1 MCPYLYG
8 TLLFE
13 KFTEQSK
20 LTSELKLHSN
30 TIANITYINTF
41 NNKIQ
46 NKKLTSDQ
54 MTALKNIEIA
64 QHQGKLKNFLLYGV
78 TGSGK
83 TQIYIEMALKA
94 RALGNKSL
102 YSS

>member
-13 KFTEQSK
+13 KFTERSK
-20 LTSELKLHSN
+20 LTLELKLHSNTIANITYIN

-46 NKKLTSDQ
+46 NKESLR
-54 MTALKNIEIA
+54 ALKRD
-64 QHQGKLKNFLLYGV
+64 LKYPANLSFASHPYFFKSLLY
-78 TGSGK
+78 
-83 TQIYIEMALKA
+83 IL
-94 RALGNKSL
+94 
-102 YSS
+102 

>member
-30 TIANITYINTF
+30 TIANITYINTIANINYINTF

-46 NKKLTSDQ
+46 NKESLR
-54 MTALKNIEIA
+54 ALKRD
-64 QHQGKLKNFLLYGV
+64 LKYPANLSFASHPYFFKSLLY
-78 TGSGK
+78 
-83 TQIYIEMALKA
+83 IL
-94 RALGNKSL
+94 
-102 YSS
+102 

>member
-13 KFTEQSK
+13 KFTERSK
-20 LTSELKLHSN
+20 LTSELKLHSNIIANITYIN

-46 NKKLTSDQ
+46 NKESLR
-54 MTALKNIEIA
+54 ALKR
-64 QHQGKLKNFLLYGV
+64 GLKYPANLSFASHPYFFKSLLY
-78 TGSGK
+78 
-83 TQIYIEMALKA
+83 IL
-94 RALGNKSL
+94 
-102 YSS
+102 

>member
-20 LTSELKLHSN
+20 LTSELRLHSN

-46 NKKLTSDQ
+46 NKESLRE
-54 MTALKNIEIA
+54 LKRD
-64 QHQGKLKNFLLYGV
+64 LKYPANLSFASHPYFFKSLLY
-78 TGSGK
+78 
-83 TQIYIEMALKA
+83 IL
-94 RALGNKSL
+94 
-102 YSS
+102 

>member
-46 NKKLTSDQ
+46 NKESLR
-54 MTALKNIEIA
+54 ALKRDLNIRQICLL
-64 QHQGKLKNFLLYGV
+64 QVIRIFL
-78 TGSGK
+78 
-83 TQIYIEMALKA
+83 
-94 RALGNKSL
+94 SL
-102 YSS
+102 FYTYFNSLN

>member
-46 NKKLTSDQ
+46 NKESLR
-54 MTALKNIEIA
+54 ALKRD
-64 QHQGKLKNFLLYGV
+64 LKYPANLSFASHPYFL
-78 TGSGK
+78 
-83 TQIYIEMALKA
+83 
-94 RALGNKSL
+94 SL
-102 YSS
+102 FYTYFNSLNQ

>member
-46 NKKLTSDQ
+46 NKESLR
-54 MTALKNIEIA
+54 ALKRD
-64 QHQGKLKNFLLYGV
+64 LKYPANLSFASHPYFL
-78 TGSGK
+78 
-83 TQIYIEMALKA
+83 
-94 RALGNKSL
+94 SL
-102 YSS
+102 FYTYFNSSN

>member
-46 NKKLTSDQ
+46 NKESLR
-54 MTALKNIEIA
+54 ALKRD
-64 QHQGKLKNFLLYGV
+64 LKYPANLSFASHPYFF
-78 TGSGK
+78 
-83 TQIYIEMALKA
+83 
-94 RALGNKSL
+94 
-102 YSS
+102 

>member
-46 NKKLTSDQ
+46 NKKSLR
-54 MTALKNIEIA
+54 ALKRD
-64 QHQGKLKNFLLYGV
+64 LKYPVNLSFASHPYFFKSLLY
-78 TGSGK
+78 
-83 TQIYIEMALKA
+83 IL
-94 RALGNKSL
+94 
-102 YSS
+102 

>member
-46 NKKLTSDQ
+46 NKESLR
-54 MTALKNIEIA
+54 ALKRD
-64 QHQGKLKNFLLYGV
+64 LKYPANLSFASHPYFL
-78 TGSGK
+78 
-83 TQIYIEMALKA
+83 
-94 RALGNKSL
+94 SL
-102 YSS
+102 FYTYFNSLN

>member
-30 TIANITYINTF
+30 TIANISYINTIANITYINTF

-46 NKKLTSDQ
+46 NKESLR
-54 MTALKNIEIA
+54 ALKRD
-64 QHQGKLKNFLLYGV
+64 LKYPANLSFASHPYFFKSLLY
-78 TGSGK
+78 
-83 TQIYIEMALKA
+83 IL
-94 RALGNKSL
+94 
-102 YSS
+102 

>member
-30 TIANITYINTF
+30 TIANIIYINTIANITYINTF

-46 NKKLTSDQ
+46 NKESLR
-54 MTALKNIEIA
+54 ALKRD
-64 QHQGKLKNFLLYGV
+64 LKYPANLSFASHPYFL
-78 TGSGK
+78 
-83 TQIYIEMALKA
+83 
-94 RALGNKSL
+94 SL
-102 YSS
+102 FYTYFNSSN

>member
-1 MCPYLYG
+1 MCPCLYG

-46 NKKLTSDQ
+46 NKETLR
-54 MTALKNIEIA
+54 ALKRD
-64 QHQGKLKNFLLYGV
+64 LKYQANLSFASHPYFL
-78 TGSGK
+78 
-83 TQIYIEMALKA
+83 
-94 RALGNKSL
+94 SL
-102 YSS
+102 FYTYFNSLNQ

>member
-46 NKKLTSDQ
+46 NKESLRAIKRD
-54 MTALKNIEIA
+54 LKYPANLSFA
-64 QHQGKLKNFLLYGV
+64 SHPYFFKSLLYNLLCFDLI
-78 TGSGK
+78 K
-83 TQIYIEMALKA
+83 LF
-94 RALGNKSL
+94 
-102 YSS
+102 

>member
-13 KFTEQSK
+13 KFTERSK
-20 LTSELKLHSN
+20 LTLELKLHSNTIANITYINTIANITYIN

-46 NKKLTSDQ
+46 NKESLR
-54 MTALKNIEIA
+54 ALKRD
-64 QHQGKLKNFLLYGV
+64 LKYPANLSFASHPYFFKSLLY
-78 TGSGK
+78 
-83 TQIYIEMALKA
+83 IL
-94 RALGNKSL
+94 
-102 YSS
+102 

>member
-20 LTSELKLHSN
+20 LTLELKLHSN

-46 NKKLTSDQ
+46 NKES
-54 MTALKNIEIA
+54 
-64 QHQGKLKNFLLYGV
+64 
-78 TGSGK
+78 
-83 TQIYIEMALKA
+83 
-94 RALGNKSL
+94 
-102 YSS
+102 